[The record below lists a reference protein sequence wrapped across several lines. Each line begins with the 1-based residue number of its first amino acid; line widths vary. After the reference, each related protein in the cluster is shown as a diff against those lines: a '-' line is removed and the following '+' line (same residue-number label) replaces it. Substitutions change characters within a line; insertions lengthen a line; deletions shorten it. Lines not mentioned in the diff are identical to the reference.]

1 MQVDVNPTG
10 APRSEGSRAARRQQ
24 LLDVAAELVL
34 REGLDSVRPT
44 RIAESVGCTRPLVY
58 QYFRSR
64 EELLLCLAEDFYDET
79 DRHWDIIVQR
89 TFDPSQTPGS
99 CRDLIE
105 DVLDARVFART
116 LAGLTV
122 RVCAA
127 RSAGLGPGL
136 AELKSRY
143 EARWNRSL
151 GARGLPPD
159 RVDLALEGFF
169 AGALE
174 VGTRV
179 RERSVGALGALDDL
193 FWLFR
198 SLVVGTQPRHS

>member
-1 MQVDVNPTG
+1 MQVGHDSTEVLRTG
-10 APRSEGSRAARRQQ
+10 GSRPSRRQQ

-44 RIAESVGCTRPLVY
+44 RIAESVGRTRPLVY

-64 EELLLCLAEDFYDET
+64 EELLLCLAAEFYNEI
-79 DRHWDIIVQR
+79 DRHWDILVQR
-89 TFDPSQTPGS
+89 TFDPAQTLGS

-105 DVLDARVFART
+105 EASDARVFGRT

-127 RSAGLGPGL
+127 RSALLGPGL
-136 AELKSRY
+136 TELKSQY
-143 EARWNRSL
+143 EARWKRSL
-151 GARGLPPD
+151 GARGLSPD
-159 RVDLALEGFF
+159 RVDLALEGLF

-174 VGTRV
+174 VGMRV
-179 RERSVGALGALDDL
+179 RERSVGASDALEDL
-193 FWLFR
+193 SWLLR
-198 SLVVGTQPRHS
+198 SLVVGTNPRHS